1 MKQPSFDKAF
11 EEVEKIVR
19 QIENETVSVDELA
32 AKVKQAKALI
42 KLCEDKL
49 RGIEKELNQEKGEE
63 ENVGLPF

>member
-19 QIENETVSVDELA
+19 LIENETVSVDELA

-42 KLCEDKL
+42 QICEDKL
-49 RGIEKELNQEKGEE
+49 RGIEKELNQQMEPEEKD
-63 ENVGLPF
+63 V